1 MPSSTEP
8 CLLSCCPQLH
18 TPRTACVQSEASAD
32 AATDSAVTSGN
43 AALSQAAGT
52 ASLPPELPTA
62 NGHTPSANGLTPA
75 AQKAIPKGQD
85 LATPPGAATL
95 KGVPALPECRVK
107 LVIEADEAAASQVR
121 QAELQHPSSVEAEY
135 RDAEG
140 MYSPEQPFWAV
151 LAGARALSSRESDR
165 RVRMAVASHAAAC
178 ICMLAGSTILECATL
193 EAGVALHCCSL
204 HA

>member
-8 CLLSCCPQLH
+8 CLLSCCSQVNTL
-18 TPRTACVQSEASAD
+18 RTACVQSEASAD

-43 AALSQAAGT
+43 AAVSQAAGT
-52 ASLPPELPTA
+52 ASSPPELPTA

-85 LATPPGAATL
+85 LATPPGAAPL

-107 LVIEADEAAASQVR
+107 LVIEADKAAASQIR
-121 QAELQHPSSVEAEY
+121 QAELQHPSRVEAEY

-151 LAGARALSSRESDR
+151 LSGARALSSRESDR
-165 RVRMAVASHAAAC
+165 QVQRAVASHASPC
-178 ICMLAGSTILECATL
+178 LCMPAQILILECAVY
-193 EAGVALHCCSL
+193 EAGLALHCCSL